1 MHRGVVGGCV
11 CGFGFLREKITHVH
25 IVPSPK
31 MEFLDLW
38 LSFMKNFSL
47 FCFGF
52 RISSRL
58 KSLCAHSFPFS
69 STHFAASVDFYI
81 LFFIIFFAIAVH
93 CLICVAFVFV
103 FLFWIFDY
111 VAFFSLLSTFS
122 SHFTFWEVVLPNSD
136 NSIGCL
142 NRIHINLMSTR
153 PHAIRT
159 EIWAAVLCVCVCIGA
174 KYDGVIQC
182 CTSYCFALFC
192 FFFTSEHCALIIG
205 NIFSRCCRCH
215 WFAIDHFLSYH
226 IIMMESFTHTLTHL
240 RGRWRT
246 NGLSLSISYSMLSI
260 RNNFEAK
267 K

>member
-1 MHRGVVGGCV
+1 
-11 CGFGFLREKITHVH
+11 
-25 IVPSPK
+25 

-38 LSFMKNFSL
+38 LSFMKISSL

-103 FLFWIFDY
+103 FLFWLFDY

-122 SHFTFWEVVLPNSD
+122 SHFTFWEIVLPNSD

-159 EIWAAVLCVCVCIGA
+159 EIWAAVLCVCVYWCEIRWCDSMLHVLLLCFVLFLFYIGA
-174 KYDGVIQC
+174 LRVNYWQ
-182 CTSYCFALFC
+182 YFFALLPLP
-192 FFFTSEHCALIIG
+192 LICYWPL
-205 NIFSRCCRCH
+205 SL
-215 WFAIDHFLSYH
+215 LSYNH
-226 IIMMESFTHTLTHL
+226 DGIIHAHSHTLTWTVTDK
-240 RGRWRT
+240 RP
-246 NGLSLSISYSMLSI
+246 ISFHI
-260 RNNFEAK
+260 IFNVVH
-267 K
+267 